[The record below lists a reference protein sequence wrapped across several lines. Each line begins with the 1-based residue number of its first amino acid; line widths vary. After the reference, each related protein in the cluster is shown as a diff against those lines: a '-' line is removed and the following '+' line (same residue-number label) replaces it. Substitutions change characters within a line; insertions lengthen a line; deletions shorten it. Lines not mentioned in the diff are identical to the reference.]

1 MMEGRIGELQDTSI
15 EFTQFEEQRENRVK
29 KMNKASEICGVIGK
43 DLTFMWSESQKEKEL
58 FWVWN
63 WKSIQRING
72 WDLLKFG

>member
-1 MMEGRIGELQDTSI
+1 MMEDRIGELQDTSI
-15 EFTQFEEQRENRVK
+15 EFTQFEEQREDRVK
-29 KMNKASEICGVIGK
+29 KMNKASEIYGVIGK